1 MYGAKEP
8 GQKYPKRIKIE
19 QYPVA
24 NTMINHMMPVV
35 MKHVSESK
43 VLRFKLFQVNFH
55 TTLSGQAVVT
65 MLYHKKL
72 EPMETL
78 WREKAAPLRF
88 VATLQ
93 HSHMPGTSLAV
104 EIAAN
109 LATARLD

>member
-93 HSHMPGTSLAV
+93 HSHMPGNFSGS
-104 EIAAN
+104 
-109 LATARLD
+109 